1 MRRRFMSDD
10 FDLEEELAKSIASI
24 VDEETAGAR
33 AYVDK
38 TKREGGA
45 GIKNSVT
52 EEVYDDGGDKP
63 EEKEAPQKEGGGAR
77 RVIIIVASVLV
88 AVAAIGVISYYAVT
102 AALNKSRDNYGYYN
116 KLGYEAYDNRQYE
129 EAITNFEKALTYSEG
144 KTASE
149 TNINMMLYMYECYKA
164 VKNDAKAEAIL
175 KNVIELDADNMNAY
189 YNLVEIYG
197 NRRDYEAL
205 NKLYEDVSATG
216 NSELAAL
223 FNKYISPAPSATPEG
238 GSFSDDQKI
247 FLTVAEGCKIYYT
260 TDGTD
265 PKTSSTAKIFSE
277 RIEAGAG
284 TTTVKFYSV
293 NEYGFE
299 SDVINEEY
307 IVSYDGPP
315 VPKISPQE
323 TTFSQSSKVVVTI
336 SNVRQGCKVYYT
348 MDGNIP
354 TEYSTEYSKTPI
366 ELPAGTTILTVLV
379 VDEHGMTSTASR
391 TYTVQYI
398 SKYTEKEA
406 EKFVWDALEN
416 KKIVD
421 KDHYLIESDKK
432 KADVRTVRANG
443 DEEVADN
450 ETAAQDDD
458 KENQTK
464 DESGDEKPTEKPAPT
479 EAETQAKKKCTLDY
493 YSQKLIDGKS
503 VYMFYFGIAGETQ
516 DYWYGADAD
525 TGDVYKITGSNDNY
539 KLSAVK

>member
-1 MRRRFMSDD
+1 MSDD

-45 GIKNSVT
+45 GIKSIIT
-52 EEVYDDGGDKP
+52 EEEYDDGGDKP
-63 EEKEAPQKEGGGAR
+63 EENEEPQKEGGGAK

-102 AALNKSRDNYGYYN
+102 AAYNKSKDNYGYYN
-116 KLGYEAYDNRQYE
+116 KLGYEAYDNRQYD

-164 VKNDAKAEAIL
+164 VKNDAKSEAIL
-175 KNVIELDADNMNAY
+175 KNVLELDADNMNAY

-197 NRRDYEAL
+197 ERGDFEAL
-205 NKLYEDVSATG
+205 NKLYEEAAG

-238 GSFSDDQKI
+238 GSFTDDQKI

-299 SDVINEEY
+299 SDVISEEY

-450 ETAAQDDD
+450 ETAAQDEDT
-458 KENQTK
+458 ENQTK
-464 DESGDEKPTEKPAPT
+464 DGSSNEKPTEKPAPT
-479 EAETQAKKKCTLDY
+479 VAETQAKKKCTLDY